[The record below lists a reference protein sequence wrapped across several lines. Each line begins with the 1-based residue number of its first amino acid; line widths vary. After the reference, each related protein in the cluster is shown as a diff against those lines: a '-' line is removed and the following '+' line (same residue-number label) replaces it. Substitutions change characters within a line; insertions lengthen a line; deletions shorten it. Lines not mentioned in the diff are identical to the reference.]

1 VSRANIR
8 EHAVSALSS
17 FKIVELAEHVAGE
30 YCGKLLSDFGAVVIK
45 VERPGGSPTRQ
56 LGPFAP
62 QGEAPERSGLFA
74 YLNTNK
80 TSVPLDLTAAA
91 GRDALAE
98 LLQDADAVID
108 DHAPGWLASVGLDPA
123 SYLGSYPR
131 LSLCAITPFGQ
142 SAPDNRRHAEDLT
155 VLQASGWGYHTPSAA
170 ESARPPLKG
179 AGRFQASYEAGLD
192 AAMCLAAC
200 LYGQGSQDR
209 GRLIDV
215 SKQEVMASR
224 VDYVLSQMVAGDLE
238 VGTGRTLFDL
248 GGPSG
253 IFPCRDGFVYI
264 WMSAPSHWDA
274 IRQLLDD
281 TAWMDDFPANWM
293 ERGLTPERVAICRAH
308 IIDWLKTL
316 DKDDAAAIAQTK
328 GLTLAPV
335 NNVSDLPRSEQLRH
349 RGFFAAV
356 EHPAQGRALYPTVPY
371 KLSAT
376 PARIAQAAP
385 LLGQNDTAMPQKA
398 AGTLAHPGN
407 GQNKIVKRRG
417 GPLEGVRVLELTK
430 VWAGPFVG
438 KQLAYLGAEVIRIE
452 SLGSIDVTRSYGVDD
467 INKAPGFQAVNPQK
481 LSAQI
486 DMKSKEGI
494 ALLMDLIGKCDIVVE
509 NLRPGAIDRLGLG
522 YAAVKAAHPGIVY
535 VSMGMYGNDGPL
547 AYQTG
552 YAPCFVALSGLSAL
566 VGYEGETPR
575 GMNIRYADSSFGTA
589 AAYAALVAL
598 LHRQR
603 TGEGQFID
611 LSAVETMTSM
621 IGDVFMDYSLNGTIA
636 HCDGNRHP
644 DMAPHGLYHCADE
657 DWISIAISSEPAWR
671 ALCAAMEQPAL
682 PADARFS
689 TLAARK
695 ANEVALDDL
704 ISQWTRGRDAQ
715 ALTSMLQARGIAAAK
730 SANSLDLVADDH
742 LWARGFYRYV
752 TDGAG
757 DTKATVGPA
766 WHITDGADITDGAPR
781 LGEHNAYVFGD
792 VLGLAPAE
800 QERLA
805 QAGII
810 R

>member
-1 VSRANIR
+1 
-8 EHAVSALSS
+8 VSALSS
-17 FKIVELAEHVAGE
+17 FTIVELSENIAGE
-30 YCGKLLSDFGAVVIK
+30 YCGKLLSDFGASIIK

-62 QGEAPERSGLFA
+62 KGQTPERSGLFA

-80 TSVPLDLTAAA
+80 SSVTLDLASEA
-91 GRDALAE
+91 GTVALAE
-98 LLQDADAVID
+98 LLQRADVVID
-108 DHAPGWLASVGLDPA
+108 DHAPGWLAAIGLNPA
-123 SYLGSYPR
+123 TYLETYPR

-142 SAPDNRRHAEDLT
+142 SAPENRKHAEDLT
-155 VLQASGWGYHTPSAA
+155 VMNASGWGYHTPSAG
-170 ESARPPLKG
+170 ESERPPLKG
-179 AGRFQASYEAGLD
+179 AGRFQVSYESGLD
-192 AAMCLAAC
+192 AAMCIAAC
-200 LYGQGSQDR
+200 LYGREAQGR
-209 GRLIDV
+209 GRFIDV

-248 GGPSG
+248 SGPSG

-264 WMSAPSHWDA
+264 WMSAPSHWEA

-293 ERGLTPERVAICRAH
+293 ERGLTQERVAICRQH
-308 IIDWLKTL
+308 ITAWLKTM
-316 DKDDAAAIAQTK
+316 DKNDAAAAAQSR

-349 RGFFAAV
+349 RGFFTEV
-356 EHPAQGRALYPTVPY
+356 EHPAQGHALYPTVPY

-376 PARIAQAAP
+376 PARIVRPAP
-385 LLGQNDTAMPQKA
+385 LLGQHDDALPTASAAPQNLTPRK
-398 AGTLAHPGN
+398 T
-407 GQNKIVKRRG
+407 IKRRG
-417 GPLEGVRVLELTK
+417 GPLEGIRVLELTK
-430 VWAGPFVG
+430 VWAGPCVG
-438 KQLAYLGAEVIRIE
+438 KHLSYLGAEVIRIE

-467 INKAPGFQAVNPQK
+467 INNAPGFQSVNPQK

-494 ALLMDLIGKCDIVVE
+494 ALLMDLIGQCDIVVE

-522 YAAVKAAHPGIVY
+522 YAAVKTAHPGIVY

-566 VGYEGETPR
+566 VGYEGETPL
-575 GMNIRYADSSFGTA
+575 GMNLRYADSSFGTA

-621 IGDVFMDYSLNGTIA
+621 IGDIFMDYSLNGTIA
-636 HCDGNRHP
+636 QCDGNRHP
-644 DMAPHGLYHCADE
+644 EMAPHGLYPCEDV
-657 DWISIAISSEPAWR
+657 DWISIAVSSDASWR
-671 ALCAAMEQPAL
+671 ALCAVMEQPAL
-682 PADARFS
+682 AEDPRFL
-689 TLAARK
+689 TLIDRK
-695 ANEVALDDL
+695 TNEAALDLLLAD
-704 ISQWTRGRDAQ
+704 WTHGRDAT
-715 ALTSMLQARGIAAAK
+715 ALASSLQAHGVAAAK
-730 SANSLDLVADDH
+730 SANSIDLVADDH

-752 TDGAG
+752 TDSAG
-757 DTKATVGPA
+757 ETKATVGPA
-766 WHITDGADITDGAPR
+766 WQLTNAAEITDGAPR

-792 VLGLAPAE
+792 ILGLAEAE
-800 QERLA
+800 QQRLM
-805 QAGII
+805 QAGVIH
-810 R
+810 

>member
-1 VSRANIR
+1 
-8 EHAVSALSS
+8 VSALQNV
-17 FKIVELAEHVAGE
+17 KIIELSEGVAGE
-30 YCGKLLSDFGAVVIK
+30 YCGKLLSDFGAEVIK
-45 VERPGGSPTRQ
+45 IERPGGSPTRQ

-62 QGEAPERSGLFA
+62 GGTGPEHSGLFA

-80 TSVPLDLTAAA
+80 SSLTLDLTTADGRQTLA
-91 GRDALAE
+91 G
-98 LLQDADAVID
+98 LLQDADVVID
-108 DHAPGWLASVGLDPA
+108 DHAPGWLAGIGLDPA
-123 SYLGSYPR
+123 TYLTTHPK

-142 SAPDNRRHAEDLT
+142 NAPADRAHAEDLT
-155 VLQASGWGYHTPSAA
+155 VLHASGWGYHTPSAGEA
-170 ESARPPLKG
+170 HLPPLKG
-179 AGRFQASYEAGLD
+179 AGRFQVSYESGLD
-192 AAMCLAAC
+192 AALCIAAC
-200 LYGQGSQDR
+200 LYGCRAQGR
-209 GRLIDV
+209 GRFIDV

-224 VDYVLSQMVAGDLE
+224 VDYVLAQMVAGDME

-264 WMSAPSHWDA
+264 WMSAPSHWEA

-293 ERGLTPERVAICRAH
+293 ERGLTPERVAICRHH
-308 IIDWLKTL
+308 ITAWLSKL
-316 DKDDAAAIAQTK
+316 GKDEAAAAAQSL

-335 NNVSDLPRSEQLRH
+335 NNVSDLPRSEQLQH
-349 RGFFAAV
+349 RGFFAEV
-356 EHPAQGRALYPTVPY
+356 EHPVQGRALYPTTPY

-376 PARIAQAAP
+376 PARIERPAP
-385 LLGQNDTAMPQKA
+385 LLGSAMILKQMASVA
-398 AGTLAHPGN
+398 APASVQHKT
-407 GQNKIVKRRG
+407 IKRRG

-430 VWAGPFVG
+430 VWAGPCVG

-494 ALLMDLIGKCDIVVE
+494 ALLKDLIGQCDIVVE
-509 NLRPGAIDRLGLG
+509 NLRPGAINRLGLG

-552 YAPCFVALSGLSAL
+552 YAPCFVALSGLSSL

-589 AAYAALVAL
+589 AAYAALIAL
-598 LHRQR
+598 VHRQR

-611 LSAVETMTSM
+611 LSAVETMSSM
-621 IGDVFMDYSLNGTIA
+621 IGDIFMDYSLNGKIA
-636 HCDGNRHP
+636 QCDGNRHA
-644 DMAPHGLYHCADE
+644 DMAPHGLYPCSDE
-657 DWISIAISSEPAWR
+657 DWISIAVPHEAAWR
-671 ALCAAMEQPAL
+671 GLCAAMAL
-682 PADARFS
+682 PALADDPRFCS
-689 TLAARK
+689 LAARK
-695 ANEVALDDL
+695 ENEAALDQLLAD
-704 ISQWTRGRDAQ
+704 WTRGQDAKDLAT
-715 ALTSMLQARGIAAAK
+715 ALQQCGVAAAK
-730 SANSLDLVADDH
+730 SANSIDLVADDH
-742 LWARGFYRYV
+742 LWARNFYLHV

-757 DTKATVGPA
+757 ETKATIGPA
-766 WHITDGADITDGAPR
+766 WHLTDSAAIADGAPR
-781 LGEHNAYVFGD
+781 LGEHNDYVFGKI
-792 VLGLAPAE
+792 LGLPAEE
-800 QERLA
+800 QERLT
-805 QAGII
+805 QSGVIH
-810 R
+810 

>member
-1 VSRANIR
+1 M
-8 EHAVSALSS
+8 SALRHYT
-17 FKIVELAEHVAGE
+17 IIELSESVSGE
-30 YCGKLLSDFGAVVIK
+30 YCGKLLSDFGAAVLKI
-45 VERPGGSPTRQ
+45 ERPGGSPTRQ

-62 QGEAPERSGLFA
+62 GGKSPEHSGLFA

-80 TSVPLDLTAAA
+80 TSLTLDLSTEA
-91 GRDALAE
+91 GTKTLAQ
-98 LLQDADAVID
+98 LLQTADVVID
-108 DHAPGWLASVGLDPA
+108 DHPPGWLAVIGLDPA
-123 SYLGSYPR
+123 NYLETFPR

-142 SAPDNRRHAEDLT
+142 NAPEDRKHAEDLT
-155 VLQASGWGYHTPSAA
+155 VLHASGWGYHTPSAG
-170 ESARPPLKG
+170 ESTRPPLKG
-179 AGRFQASYEAGLD
+179 AGRFQVSYEAGLD
-192 AAMCLAAC
+192 AAMCIAAC
-200 LYGQGSQDR
+200 LYGRETQGR
-209 GRLIDV
+209 GRFIDV

-224 VDYVLSQMVAGDLE
+224 VDYVLAQMVAGDLE
-238 VGTGRTLFDL
+238 VGTSRTLFDL

-264 WMSAPSHWDA
+264 WMSAPSHWEA
-274 IRQLLDD
+274 VRQLLDD

-293 ERGLTPERVAICRAH
+293 ERGLTPERIAICRRH
-308 IIDWLKTL
+308 ITNWLSGI
-316 DKDDAAAIAQTK
+316 DKDDAAAVAQNA

-335 NNVSDLPRSEQLRH
+335 NNVSDLPRSAQLQH
-349 RGFFAAV
+349 RGFFRQV
-356 EHPAQGRALYPTVPY
+356 EHPVQGRALYPTVPY

-376 PARIAQAAP
+376 PARIERPAP
-385 LLGQNDTAMPQKA
+385 LLGQHDTTPPQPA
-398 AGTLAHPGN
+398 PAP
-407 GQNKIVKRRG
+407 QNPSPHKTIKRRG

-430 VWAGPFVG
+430 VWAGPCVG
-438 KQLAYLGAEVIRIE
+438 KHLAYLGAEVIRIE

-467 INKAPGFQAVNPQK
+467 INKAPGFQSVNPQK

-494 ALLMDLIGKCDIVVE
+494 ALLKALIGQCDIVVE

-535 VSMGMYGNDGPL
+535 ASMGMYGNDGPL

-603 TGEGQFID
+603 TGVGQFID

-636 HCDGNRHP
+636 QCDGNRHA
-644 DMAPHGLYHCADE
+644 DMAPHGLYPCGDE
-657 DWISIAISSEPAWR
+657 DWISIAVSSDTAWA
-671 ALCAAMEQPAL
+671 ALCTAMGQSAL
-682 PADARFS
+682 ANDPRFR
-689 TLAARK
+689 TLADRK
-695 ANEVALDDL
+695 TNEAVLDL
-704 ISQWTRGRDAQ
+704 LLAEWTRGRDAT
-715 ALTSMLQARGIAAAK
+715 ALAAQLQAHGIAAAK
-730 SANSLDLVADDH
+730 SANSIDLVADDH

-752 TDGAG
+752 TDGTG
-757 DTKATVGPA
+757 DTKATLGPA
-766 WHITDGADITDGAPR
+766 WHLTEGAEITGGAPR
-781 LGEHNAYVFGD
+781 LGEHNAYVFGEILD
-792 VLGLAPAE
+792 LTAAE
-800 QERLA
+800 QERLTQTGA
-805 QAGII
+805 IH
-810 R
+810 

>member
-1 VSRANIR
+1 M
-8 EHAVSALSS
+8 SALRS
-17 FKIVELAEHVAGE
+17 FTIVELAETVAGE
-30 YCGKLLSDFGAVVIK
+30 YCGKLLADFGATVIK
-45 VERPGGSPTRQ
+45 LEPPGGSPTRS

-62 QGEAPERSGLFA
+62 GGHGPEHSGLFA

-80 TSVPLDLTAAA
+80 SSVTLALTTAEGQA
-91 GRDALAE
+91 ALAR
-98 LLQDADAVID
+98 LLAGADAVID
-108 DHAPGWLASVGLDPA
+108 DHAPGWLAGIGLDPA
-123 SYLGSYPR
+123 SYLTTFPQ

-142 SAPDNRRHAEDLT
+142 NAPGTRRHAEDLT
-155 VLQASGWGYHTPSAA
+155 VMQASGWGYHTPSGA
-170 ESARPPLKG
+170 EAERPPLKG
-179 AGRFQASYEAGLD
+179 AGRFQASFESGLD

-200 LYGQGSQDR
+200 LYGRETQGD
-209 GRLIDV
+209 GRFIDV

-224 VDYVLSQMVAGDLE
+224 VDYVLAQMVAGDLE
-238 VGTGRTLFDL
+238 VGTSRTLFDL

-264 WMSAPSHWDA
+264 WMSAPAHWEA

-293 ERGLTPERVAICRAH
+293 ERGLTQERVATCRRH
-308 IIDWLKTL
+308 ITAWLKNL
-316 DKDDAAAIAQTK
+316 GKDEAAAAAQTL

-349 RGFFAAV
+349 RGFFQEV
-356 EHPAQGRALYPTVPY
+356 EHPVQGRALYPTVPY

-376 PARIAQAAP
+376 PAKIATPAP
-385 LLGQNDTAMPQKA
+385 LLGQHGNVAPPPSPRAATPRFTPQHK
-398 AGTLAHPGN
+398 T
-407 GQNKIVKRRG
+407 IKRRG

-430 VWAGPFVG
+430 VWAGPCVG
-438 KQLAYLGAEVIRIE
+438 KHLAYLGAEVIRIE

-467 INKAPGFQAVNPQK
+467 INNAPGFQAVNPQK

-486 DMKSKEGI
+486 DMKSTEGI
-494 ALLMDLIGKCDIVVE
+494 ALLKELIGQCDIVVE
-509 NLRPGAIDRLGLG
+509 NLRPGAINRLGLG
-522 YAAVKAAHPGIVY
+522 YEAVKAAHPGIVY

-589 AAYAALVAL
+589 AAYAALAAL
-598 LHRQR
+598 LHRNH

-621 IGDVFMDYSLNGTIA
+621 IGDIFMDYSLNGTIA
-636 HCDGNRHP
+636 QCDGNRHA
-644 DMAPHGLYHCADE
+644 DMAPHGLYPCGAE
-657 DWISIAISSEPAWR
+657 DWISIAVPSDSAWA
-671 ALCAAMEQPAL
+671 ALCAAMAQPELAQ
-682 PADARFS
+682 DARFA

-695 ANEVALDDL
+695 TNEAALDL
-704 ISQWTRGRDAQ
+704 LLTAWTRGQDAQ
-715 ALTSMLQARGIAAAK
+715 ELAATLQARGIAAAK

-752 TDGAG
+752 TDSTGQ
-757 DTKATVGPA
+757 TKATLGPA
-766 WHITDGADITDGAPR
+766 WQISNGAAITDGAPR
-781 LGEHNAYVFGD
+781 LGEHNDYVFGNI
-792 VLGLAPAE
+792 LGLTPAE
-800 QERLA
+800 QERLT

-810 R
+810 H